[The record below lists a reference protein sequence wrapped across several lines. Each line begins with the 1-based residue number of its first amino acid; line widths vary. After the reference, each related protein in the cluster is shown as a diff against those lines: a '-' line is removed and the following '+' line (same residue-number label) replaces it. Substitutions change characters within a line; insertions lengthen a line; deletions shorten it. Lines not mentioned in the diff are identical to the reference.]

1 MYQCGIS
8 VQLDVPVVDLLVGLE
23 SLTWVDDRMQE
34 GLDEFFNVRRFHG
47 EGWCAL
53 VFAVMMV
60 AIC

>member
-1 MYQCGIS
+1 M
-8 VQLDVPVVDLLVGLE
+8 VDLLVGLE